1 MVAAVRRALLIL
13 VLLLAVVGLAPA
25 AVAERPPVEDYAS
38 YQPQTRCSPRA
49 KPGAEALAAFLVR
62 RYGGAYGGISRA
74 CDRHHTSEHAEGR
87 AVDWTLSATTA
98 AGRRTAR
105 EFLRDAFAD
114 DRAGNPDALARRMG
128 IMYVIWDDE
137 IYSAWN
143 GFAPEP
149 YLSSSC
155 RRIRRCSPTLR
166 HRDHVHVSLTR
177 RAARGDTS
185 WYAGRL

>member
-13 VLLLAVVGLAPA
+13 VVLVAVVDAPA
-25 AVAERPPVEDYAS
+25 ATAEREPVEDYAS

-62 RYGGAYGGISRA
+62 RYGGAAGGISRA
-74 CDRHHTSEHAEGR
+74 CSKRATSEHAEGR
-87 AVDWTLSATTA
+87 AVDWTLDATSRG
-98 AGRRTAR
+98 GRRTAR
-105 EFLRDAFAD
+105 EFLRDAFAT
-114 DRAGNPDALARRMG
+114 DRRGNTDALARRMG

-137 IYSAWN
+137 IYPAWN

-155 RRIRRCSPTLR
+155 KRLRRCPATLR

-177 RAARGDTS
+177 RAARGETS
-185 WYAGRL
+185 WYAGRV